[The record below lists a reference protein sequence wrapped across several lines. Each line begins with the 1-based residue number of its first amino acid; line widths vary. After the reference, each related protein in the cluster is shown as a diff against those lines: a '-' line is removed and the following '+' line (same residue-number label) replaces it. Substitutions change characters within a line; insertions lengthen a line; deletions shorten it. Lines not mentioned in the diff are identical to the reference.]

1 MSLLALGVTLLAA
14 VLHALWNQL
23 LAGSG
28 SAHART
34 AVGMLVGSVV
44 FLPLALHNPRVE
56 PRAWGFIAASVVV
69 ELAYFAT
76 LAAAYERAPMGV
88 VYPVARGSAPVLVLV
103 VSTLALGVRVTVAS
117 AVGIV
122 LVVAGILLV
131 RGFTG
136 TVRLRHLALA
146 LLIGAFIAGYTL
158 IDAAGLRY
166 ASPAAYLEIVFVAV
180 AVAYSAGLAVRTGFG
195 SLREV
200 LDWRTAVAG
209 IGMFAAYG
217 LVLLALTLAPAPPV
231 AAARETSVV
240 IAMVLLAAT
249 RQERVTPLRLV
260 GAVLVCTG
268 IAAIVG

>member
-1 MSLLALGVTLLAA
+1 MSLLALGVTLAAA

-34 AVGMLVGSVV
+34 AVGMLIGSVV
-44 FLPLALHNPRVE
+44 FLPFALRDPQISA
-56 PRAWGFIAASVVV
+56 RAWGYIAASVVV

-76 LAAAYERAPMGV
+76 LATAYERAPMGV
-88 VYPVARGSAPVLVLV
+88 VYPVARGSAPALVLL
-103 VSTLALGVRVTVAS
+103 VSTLALGERVTVAS
-117 AVGIV
+117 VVGIV
-122 LVVAGILLV
+122 LIVAGILLV

-136 TVRLRHLALA
+136 AVRVRHLALA
-146 LLIGAFIAGYTL
+146 LAIGAFIAGYTL

-166 ASPAAYLEIVFVAV
+166 ASPAAYLEIVFVA
-180 AVAYSAGLAVRTGFG
+180 YSAGLAVRSGFG
-195 SLREV
+195 TLRRV

-231 AAARETSVV
+231 AATRETSVV
-240 IAMVLLAAT
+240 IAMILLAAT
-249 RQERVTPLRLV
+249 RQERVTVLRLV
-260 GAVLVCTG
+260 GAVLVCAG

>member
-1 MSLLALGVTLLAA
+1 MPALALLLTLGAA
-14 VLHALWNQL
+14 VVHALWNQL

-34 AVGMLVGSVV
+34 AVGMLIGSVV
-44 FLPLALHNPRVE
+44 FLPLAFRDPHID
-56 PRAWGFIAASVVV
+56 PRAWGLIAASVVV

-103 VSTLALGVRVTVAS
+103 VSTVVLGERVTVAG

-122 LVVAGILLV
+122 LIVAGILLV

-146 LLIGAFIAGYTL
+146 LAIGAFIAGYTL

-166 ASPAAYLEIVFVAV
+166 ASPGVYLEVVFVAV
-180 AVAYSAGLAVRTGFG
+180 AVAYSAGLTVRSGFG
-195 SLREV
+195 SLRAV

-231 AAARETSVV
+231 AATRETSVV
-240 IAMVLLAAT
+240 IAIIVLAGT
-249 RQERVTPLRLV
+249 RQERVTPLRRV
-260 GAVLVCTG
+260 GAVLG
-268 IAAIVG
+268 WAGDAAIVG